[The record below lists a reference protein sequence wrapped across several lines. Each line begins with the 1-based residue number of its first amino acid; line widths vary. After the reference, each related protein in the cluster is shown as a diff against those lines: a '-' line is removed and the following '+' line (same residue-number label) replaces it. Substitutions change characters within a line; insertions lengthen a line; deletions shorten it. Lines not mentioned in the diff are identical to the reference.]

1 MAHIDENINGKYCQ
15 LCKNNLAMVEA
26 LFNTTYICEQ
36 CMVKMSKTLN
46 TYEIVKVEGFGND
59 RKNMQNN
66 EL

>member
-1 MAHIDENINGKYCQ
+1 
-15 LCKNNLAMVEA
+15 MVEA